1 MIMTTKMEKSPMV
14 MIQMM
19 IILQKTLMMMETFN
33 MIKTWKQVFFV
44 STDITT

>member
-1 MIMTTKMEKSPMV
+1 M
-14 MIQMM
+14 MM